1 MLYFPHQR
9 TLARTIQQQ
18 SSAYVPCKVFVG
30 CLPLRPQVTSQEL
43 REYFSQYGE
52 LTDVYIPNPYRGFG
66 FVTFQDGQVGVTHL
80 GMTCGL
86 AGIYDLWTGMGNSLG
101 CDVWTVRHTATDTGL
116 HMQGHVTT
124 PSRVPCFAQ
133 VAMKVL
139 NMHHTF
145 QGSNLNLTV
154 AEPKGTKANQAMLLE
169 AATKSYL
176 LGAGFLQQDPSRL
189 GYAAAAYRGMPQALA
204 AAGGFA
210 MQGLRAQAQAQ
221 VQQTRQQQVTNP
233 TGYSYATT
241 GTQDPLG
248 YGADRTTQA
257 AVAAYQAQQQQQQ
270 QQQQFGSSVT
280 SVAKWQY

>member
-1 MLYFPHQR
+1 
-9 TLARTIQQQ
+9 
-18 SSAYVPCKVFVG
+18 
-30 CLPLRPQVTSQEL
+30 
-43 REYFSQYGE
+43 
-52 LTDVYIPNPYRGFG
+52 
-66 FVTFQDGQVGVTHL
+66 
-80 GMTCGL
+80 
-86 AGIYDLWTGMGNSLG
+86 
-101 CDVWTVRHTATDTGL
+101 
-116 HMQGHVTT
+116 
-124 PSRVPCFAQ
+124 
-133 VAMKVL
+133 MKVL

-210 MQGLRAQAQAQ
+210 MQGLRAQAQ

-233 TGYSYATT
+233 TGYSYATS

-270 QQQQFGSSVT
+270 QQQFGSNVT
-280 SVAKWQY
+280 SAAKWQY

>member
-1 MLYFPHQR
+1 MYRVHTHCMSEMYQLHHMC
-9 TLARTIQQQ
+9 LA
-18 SSAYVPCKVFVG
+18 SV
-30 CLPLRPQVTSQEL
+30 
-43 REYFSQYGE
+43 
-52 LTDVYIPNPYRGFG
+52 
-66 FVTFQDGQVGVTHL
+66 
-80 GMTCGL
+80 
-86 AGIYDLWTGMGNSLG
+86 
-101 CDVWTVRHTATDTGL
+101 
-116 HMQGHVTT
+116 
-124 PSRVPCFAQ
+124 Q

-210 MQGLRAQAQAQ
+210 MQGLRAQAQ

-233 TGYSYATT
+233 TGYSYATS

-270 QQQQFGSSVT
+270 QQQFGSNVT
-280 SVAKWQY
+280 SAAKWQY